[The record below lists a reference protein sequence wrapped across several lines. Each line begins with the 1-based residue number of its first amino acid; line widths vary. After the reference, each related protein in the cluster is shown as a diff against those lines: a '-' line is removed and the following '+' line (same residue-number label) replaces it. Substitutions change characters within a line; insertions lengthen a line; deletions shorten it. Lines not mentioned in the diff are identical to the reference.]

1 MTKLADALSGV
12 TRIGLDTA
20 PIIYL
25 IEEHPDYLPIVA
37 PLFEQ
42 IDAGVYTAVTS
53 TITVAEVS
61 VMPLRLNR
69 PEIQSQYL
77 DLLLHSVN
85 FETKPIDAALA
96 QAGAALRAHYNIRLP
111 DALQLAAAL
120 DAGCEVFVTNDAAL
134 TRVSEIRVLVISELE
149 G

>member
-1 MTKLADALSGV
+1 MTALADALAGV

-25 IEEHPDYLPIVA
+25 IEEHPVYLPLVA

-42 IDAGVYTAVTS
+42 IDAGILTAVTS
-53 TITVAEVS
+53 TITIAEVS

-69 PEIQSQYL
+69 PDIQSQYL

-96 QAGAALRAHYNIRLP
+96 QAGAALRARYTIRLP

-120 DAGCEVFVTNDAAL
+120 EAGCEAFFTNDAAL
-134 TRVSEIRVLVISELE
+134 RRATEIRVIVVSELE
-149 G
+149 A